1 MRSRTPFPKVFWVAN
16 TIEVFERYVY
26 YGFYFGF
33 GIYLTSLGF
42 SKADLGNLQFILLL
56 FTYGLTIFTG
66 FLGDRYGFKNML
78 LLSYALYLPPFILLM
93 FIKDLVGIALI
104 LVLLSAAAALFK
116 PLPAGTVRLTTDK
129 TNKTIGFGIFYAMVN
144 IGGTLGPIVLASLRV
159 ISWELAYSAAAVGVV
174 LMFIVTLIFYKEPER
189 TRSQESF
196 GKHVRQAF
204 SVLADMK
211 FSMFL
216 VLMGVMYWIPFWA
229 FYNILAVYVD
239 TQLDTARIYQQL
251 HSVLGDVVNFV
262 SIEDETTGV
271 RRIAGESIAHTG
283 YIILV
288 FQLLVSRISER
299 FRALPSIVFG
309 LIVTAAGMM
318 VLGFAFSGNPMLLFL
333 GILVFAIGEMI
344 SSPRF
349 DEYITY
355 LAPKEKAGM
364 YMGLVTASVAIGAF
378 SGPTYTRLYG
388 YLEELGRPDHV
399 WYYLAAHLAVGM
411 IVLAIYVRLTGGFKE
426 VDE

>member
-1 MRSRTPFPKVFWVAN
+1 MSKRSPFPKVFWVAN
-16 TIEVFERYVY
+16 TIEVIERYVY

-42 SKADLGNLQFILLL
+42 LKADLGNLQFILLL

-66 FLGDRYGFKNML
+66 FLGDRYGFKKML
-78 LLSYALYLPPFILLM
+78 LISYVLYLPPFIFLIYVKSLW
-93 FIKDLVGIALI
+93 GIALT
-104 LVLLSAAAALFK
+104 LVLLSTAAALFK

-144 IGGTLGPIVLASLRV
+144 VGGTIGPIVLASLRV
-159 ISWELAYSAAAVGVV
+159 ISWGLAFAASAAGVV
-174 LMFIVTLIFYKEPER
+174 LMALVTLLFYKEPER
-189 TRSQESF
+189 TVPKGSF
-196 GKHVRQAF
+196 GKHVKEAF
-204 SVLADMK
+204 SVLADLK
-211 FSMFL
+211 FSAFL
-216 VLMGVMYWIPFWA
+216 LLMGVLFWLPFWS

-239 TQLDTARIYQQL
+239 THLDTALLYERL
-251 HSVLGDVVNFV
+251 HAVLGGAVDLV
-262 SIEDETTGV
+262 SHEDETTGV

-288 FQLLVSRISER
+288 LQLLVSRISEH
-299 FRALPSIVFG
+299 FKALPSIIFG
-309 LIVTAAGMM
+309 LIVTAAGTA
-318 VLGFAFSGNPMLLFL
+318 VLGFAYFANPLLLFV
-333 GILVFAIGEMI
+333 GILIFAVGEMI

-388 YLEELGRPDHV
+388 YLETRGHPDWV
-399 WYYLAAHLAVGM
+399 WYILAGHLAIGM
-411 IVLAIYVRLTGGFKE
+411 VVLAVYVRLMGGFTE

>member
-1 MRSRTPFPKVFWVAN
+1 MSQRSPFPKVFWIAN
-16 TIEVFERYVY
+16 TIEVLERYVY

-66 FLGDRYGFKNML
+66 FLGDRYGFKRML
-78 LLSYALYLPPFILLM
+78 LISYVLYLPPFILLI
-93 FIKDLVGIALI
+93 FVKNLGGIALI
-104 LVLLSAAAALFK
+104 LILLSTAAAIFK

-144 IGGTLGPIVLASLRV
+144 VGGTLGPLVLASLRV
-159 ISWELAYSAAAVGVV
+159 ISWGLAYSAAAVGVV

-189 TRSQESF
+189 PVPEGSF
-196 GKHVRQAF
+196 GKHVKEAF

-211 FSMFL
+211 FSTFL
-216 VLMGVMYWIPFWA
+216 ILMGIMFWIPFWS

-239 TQLDTARIYQQL
+239 THLDTALLYQKL
-251 HSVLGDVVNFV
+251 HAVFGGAVNLV
-262 SIEDETTGV
+262 SLEDENTGI
-271 RRIAGESIAHTG
+271 RKIAGESIAHTG
-283 YIILV
+283 YVILIL
-288 FQLLVSRISER
+288 QLLVSRISEH
-299 FRALPSIVFG
+299 FKALPSIIFG
-309 LIVTAAGMM
+309 LIVTAAGMA
-318 VLGFAFSGNPMLLFL
+318 VLGFAFFMNPLLLFL
-333 GILVFAIGEMI
+333 GILIFAVGEMI

-388 YLEELGRPDHV
+388 YLEGQGHPDYV
-399 WYYLAAHLAVGM
+399 WYILAAHLTLGM
-411 IVLAIYVRLTGGFKE
+411 IVLAVYVRLTGGFTE

>member
-1 MRSRTPFPKVFWVAN
+1 MGHRTPFPGIFWIAN
-16 TIEVFERYVY
+16 TIEVLERYVY

-42 SKADLGNLQFILLL
+42 SKTDLGNLQFILLL

-66 FLGDRYGFKNML
+66 FLGDRYGFKKML
-78 LLSYALYLPPFILLM
+78 LVSYVLYLPPFILLM

-104 LVLLSAAAALFK
+104 LVLLSTAAALFK

-144 IGGTLGPIVLASLRV
+144 VGGTLGPIVLASLRV
-159 ISWELAYSAAAVGVV
+159 ISWALAYSAAAAGVV
-174 LMFIVTLIFYKEPER
+174 LMFLVTLIFYREPER
-189 TRSQESF
+189 PRPQESF
-196 GKHVRQAF
+196 GAHVKQAF

-211 FSMFL
+211 FSIFL
-216 VLMGVMYWIPFWA
+216 VLMGVMYWIPFWS

-239 TQLDTARIYQQL
+239 THLDTARIYQQL
-251 HSVLGDVVNFV
+251 HAVLGDAVNIV
-262 SIEDETTGV
+262 SLEDGTTGV

-288 FQLLVSRISER
+288 LQLLVSRISER
-299 FRALPSIVFG
+299 FRALPSIIFG

-318 VLGFAFSGNPMLLFL
+318 VLGFAFVGNPLLLFL
-333 GILVFAIGEMI
+333 GILIFAIGEMI

-388 YLEELGRPDHV
+388 HLEELGHPDRV
-399 WYYLAAHLAVGM
+399 WYYLAAHLAFGL
-411 IVLAIYVRLTGGFKE
+411 IVLTVYVRLTGGFKE
-426 VDE
+426 VEE

>member
-1 MRSRTPFPKVFWVAN
+1 
-16 TIEVFERYVY
+16 VFERFVY

-42 SKADLGNLQFILLL
+42 TKADLGNLQFILLL

-66 FLGDRYGFKNML
+66 FLGDRYGFKRML
-78 LLSYALYLPPFILLM
+78 LISYVLYLPPFILLI

-104 LVLLSAAAALFK
+104 LILLSTAAALFK

-144 IGGTLGPIVLASLRV
+144 LGGTLGPLVLASLRV
-159 ISWELAYSAAAVGVV
+159 ISWGLAYSAAAAGVV

-189 TRSQESF
+189 TVPKESF
-196 GKHVRQAF
+196 GTHIKEAF
-204 SVLADMK
+204 SVLGDMR

-216 VLMGVMYWIPFWA
+216 FLMGVMFWIPFWS

-239 TQLDTARIYQQL
+239 THLDTALIYQKL
-251 HSVLGDVVNFV
+251 HALFGGAVNLV
-262 SIEDETTGV
+262 SHEDEETGV
-271 RRIAGESIAHTG
+271 TKITGESIAHTG
-283 YIILV
+283 YIILI

-299 FRALPSIVFG
+299 FKALPSIIFG
-309 LIVTAAGMM
+309 LIVTAAGMA
-318 VLGFAFSGNPMLLFL
+318 VLGFAYFSSPLFLFL
-333 GILVFAIGEMI
+333 GIFIFAVGEMI

-364 YMGLVTASVAIGAF
+364 YMGLVTASVAVGAF

-388 YLEELGRPDHV
+388 YLENLGHPDYV
-399 WYYLAAHLAVGM
+399 WYILAAHLALGM
-411 IVLAIYVRLTGGFKE
+411 VVLAVYVRLTGGFRE

>member
-1 MRSRTPFPKVFWVAN
+1 MQKRTPFPPVFWVAN
-16 TIEVFERYVY
+16 TIEVLERYVY

-42 SKADLGNLQFILLL
+42 SKADLGLLQFILLL

-66 FLGDRYGFKNML
+66 FLGDRYGFKRML
-78 LLSYALYLPPFILLM
+78 LVSYVLYLPPFILLI
-93 FIKDLVGIALI
+93 FIKDLVGIALT
-104 LVLLSAAAALFK
+104 LVLLSTAAALFK
-116 PLPAGTVRLTTDK
+116 PLPAGTVRLATDK

-144 IGGTLGPIVLASLRV
+144 LGGTLGPLVLASLRV
-159 ISWELAYSAAAVGVV
+159 ISWGLAYSAAAAGVV
-174 LMFIVTLIFYKEPER
+174 LMFIFTLFFYREPER
-189 TRSQESF
+189 EVPEASF
-196 GKHVRQAF
+196 GTHVKKAF

-216 VLMGVMYWIPFWA
+216 VLMGIMFWIPFWS

-239 TQLDTARIYQQL
+239 THLDTALLYRKL
-251 HSVLGDVVNFV
+251 HAVFGGVVNLV
-262 SIEDETTGV
+262 SHEDENTGFMK
-271 RRIAGESIAHTG
+271 ITGESIAHTG
-283 YIILV
+283 YIILIL
-288 FQLLVSRISER
+288 QYLVSRVSER
-299 FRALPSIVFG
+299 FKALPSIIFG
-309 LIVTAAGMM
+309 LIVTAAGMA
-318 VLGFAFSGNPMLLFL
+318 VLGFAYFIHPLLLFL
-333 GILVFAIGEMI
+333 GIFIFAVGEMI

-378 SGPTYTRLYG
+378 SGLIYTPLYG
-388 YLEELGRPDHV
+388 HLETLGHPDYV
-399 WYYLAAHLAVGM
+399 WYILAAHLALGM
-411 IVLAIYVRLTGGFKE
+411 VVLAVYVRLTGGFKE

>member
-1 MRSRTPFPKVFWVAN
+1 MKKRSSFPYVFWVAN
-16 TIEVFERYVY
+16 TIEVVERYVY

-42 SKADLGNLQFILLL
+42 TKADLGNLQFILLL

-66 FLGDRYGFKNML
+66 FLGDRYGFKKML
-78 LLSYALYLPPFILLM
+78 LISYALYLPPFILLI

-104 LVLLSAAAALFK
+104 LILLSTAAALFK

-144 IGGTLGPIVLASLRV
+144 IGGTLGPLVLASLRV
-159 ISWELAYSAAAVGVV
+159 ISWGLAYSAAAAGVV
-174 LMFIVTLIFYKEPER
+174 LMFIITLIFYKEPER
-189 TRSQESF
+189 PRPEGSF
-196 GKHVRQAF
+196 GKHIREAF

-211 FSMFL
+211 FSIFL
-216 VLMGVMYWIPFWA
+216 LLMGIMFWIPFWA
-229 FYNILAVYVD
+229 FYNILAMYVD
-239 TQLDTARIYQQL
+239 TQLDTALIYQKL
-251 HSVLGDVVNFV
+251 HVVFGAAVNLV
-262 SIEDETTGV
+262 SHEDEKTGV
-271 RRIAGESIAHTG
+271 MKITGESIAHTG

-288 FQLLVSRISER
+288 LQLLVSRISEK
-299 FRALPSIVFG
+299 FKAMPSIIFG
-309 LIVTAAGMM
+309 LIVTAAGMA
-318 VLGFAFSGNPMLLFL
+318 VLGLAFFMNPLLLFL
-333 GILVFAIGEMI
+333 GILIFAVGEMI

-388 YLEELGRPDHV
+388 YLETIGHPDYV
-399 WYYLAAHLAVGM
+399 WYLLAAHLTIGM
-411 IVLAIYVRLTGGFKE
+411 IVLAVYVRFVGSFKE

>member
-1 MRSRTPFPKVFWVAN
+1 MNQRSPFPRVFWVAN
-16 TIEVFERYVY
+16 TIEVLERYVY

-42 SKADLGNLQFILLL
+42 SKTDLGNLQFILLL

-66 FLGDRYGFKNML
+66 FLGDRFGFKRML
-78 LLSYALYLPPFILLM
+78 LISYVLYLPPFILL
-93 FIKDLVGIALI
+93 IYVKNLVGIALI
-104 LVLLSAAAALFK
+104 LILLSAAAALFK

-144 IGGTLGPIVLASLRV
+144 VGGTLGPLVLASLRV

-189 TRSQESF
+189 PVPEGSF
-196 GKHVRQAF
+196 GKHVKEAF

-211 FSMFL
+211 FSTFL
-216 VLMGVMYWIPFWA
+216 ILMGIMFWIPFWS

-239 TQLDTARIYQQL
+239 THLDTALLYQKL
-251 HSVLGDVVNFV
+251 HVVFGGAVDLV
-262 SIEDETTGV
+262 SHEDETTGI
-271 RRIAGESIAHTG
+271 RKIAGESIAHTG
-283 YIILV
+283 YVIL
-288 FQLLVSRISER
+288 FLQLLVSRISEH
-299 FRALPSIVFG
+299 FKALPSIIFG
-309 LIVTAAGMM
+309 LIVTAVGMA
-318 VLGFAFSGNPMLLFL
+318 VLGFAFFMNPLFLFL
-333 GILVFAIGEMI
+333 GILIFAVGEMI

-388 YLEELGRPDHV
+388 YLETLGHPDYV
-399 WYYLAAHLAVGM
+399 WYILAAHLALGM
-411 IVLAIYVRLTGGFKE
+411 IVLAVYVRLTGGFTE

>member
-1 MRSRTPFPKVFWVAN
+1 MSQRTPFPKVFWIAN
-16 TIEVFERYVY
+16 TIEVLERYVY

-66 FLGDRYGFKNML
+66 FLGDRYGFKRML
-78 LLSYALYLPPFILLM
+78 LISYALYLPPFILL
-93 FIKDLVGIALI
+93 IYVKDLVGIALI

-144 IGGTLGPIVLASLRV
+144 VGGTLGPLVLASLRV
-159 ISWELAYSAAAVGVV
+159 ISWGLAYSAAAAGVV

-189 TRSQESF
+189 PVPEGSF
-196 GKHVRQAF
+196 GKHVKEAF

-211 FSMFL
+211 FSTFL
-216 VLMGVMYWIPFWA
+216 ILMGIMFWIPFWS

-239 TQLDTARIYQQL
+239 THLDTALLYQKLQTIFGPAVDL
-251 HSVLGDVVNFV
+251 V
-262 SIEDETTGV
+262 SLEDENTGV
-271 RRIAGESIAHTG
+271 RKIAGESIAHTG
-283 YIILV
+283 YVILIL
-288 FQLLVSRISER
+288 QLLVSRISEH
-299 FRALPSIVFG
+299 FKALPSIIFG
-309 LIVTAAGMM
+309 LIVTAGGMA
-318 VLGFAFSGNPMLLFL
+318 VLGFAFFMNPLLLFL
-333 GILVFAIGEMI
+333 GILIFAVGEMI

-388 YLEELGRPDHV
+388 YLEGLGHPDYV
-399 WYYLAAHLAVGM
+399 WYILAAHLTLGM
-411 IVLAIYVRLTGGFKE
+411 IVLAVYVRLTGGFTE

>member
-1 MRSRTPFPKVFWVAN
+1 VFWIAN
-16 TIEVFERYVY
+16 SIEVLERYVY

-66 FLGDRYGFKNML
+66 FLGDRYGFKRML
-78 LLSYALYLPPFILLM
+78 LVSYVLYLPPFILLIY
-93 FIKDLVGIALI
+93 IKDLLGIALI
-104 LVLLSAAAALFK
+104 LILLSTAAALFK
-116 PLPAGTVRLTTDK
+116 PLPAGTVRLCTDK

-144 IGGTLGPIVLASLRV
+144 VGGTLGPIVLASLRV
-159 ISWELAYSAAAVGVV
+159 ISWELAFSAAAAGVV
-174 LMFIVTLIFYKEPER
+174 LMAIVTLVFYKEPER
-189 TRSQESF
+189 TVPKGSF
-196 GKHVRQAF
+196 GKNVKEAF
-204 SVLADMK
+204 SVLGDMK
-211 FSMFL
+211 FTMFL
-216 VLMGVMYWIPFWA
+216 ILMGIMFWIPFWA

-239 TQLDTARIYQQL
+239 THLDTALIYQKL
-251 HSVLGDVVNFV
+251 HSILGGAVNLV
-262 SIEDETTGV
+262 SHEDEETGIMK
-271 RRIAGESIAHTG
+271 IAGESISHTG

-288 FQLLVSRISER
+288 LQLLVSRISER
-299 FRALPSIVFG
+299 FKALPSIISG
-309 LIVTAAGMM
+309 LIVTSAGMV
-318 VLGFAFSGNPMLLFL
+318 VLGLAFRFDPLLLFL
-333 GILVFAIGEMI
+333 GILIFAVGEMI

-364 YMGLVTASVAIGAF
+364 YMGLVTASVAIGSF

-388 YLEELGRPDHV
+388 YLETLGHPDYV
-399 WYYLAAHLAVGM
+399 WYILAAHLALGM
-411 IVLAIYVRLTGGFKE
+411 VVLALYVRMTGEFKE

>member
-1 MRSRTPFPKVFWVAN
+1 MSQRTPFPPVFWVAN
-16 TIEVFERYVY
+16 TIEVLERYVY

-33 GIYLTSLGF
+33 GIYLASLGF
-42 SKADLGNLQFILLL
+42 SRADLGNLQFILLL

-66 FLGDRYGFKNML
+66 FLGDRYGFKRML
-78 LLSYALYLPPFILLM
+78 LVSYVLYLPPFILLI
-93 FIKDLVGIALI
+93 FVKNLLGIALI
-104 LVLLSAAAALFK
+104 LVLLSTAAALFK

-129 TNKTIGFGIFYAMVN
+129 TNKTIGVGIFYAMVN
-144 IGGTLGPIVLASLRV
+144 VGGTLGPLVLASLRV
-159 ISWELAYSAAAVGVV
+159 ISWGLAYSAAAAGVV
-174 LMFIVTLIFYKEPER
+174 LMFIVTLIFYREPER
-189 TRSQESF
+189 PVPEGSF
-196 GKHVRQAF
+196 GTHVRKAF

-211 FSMFL
+211 FSTFL
-216 VLMGVMYWIPFWA
+216 VLMGIMFWIPFWA
-229 FYNILAVYVD
+229 FYNILAIYVD
-239 TQLDTARIYQQL
+239 THLDTALLYQKL
-251 HSVLGDVVNFV
+251 HVVFGGAVNLV
-262 SIEDETTGV
+262 SLEDENTGI

-288 FQLLVSRISER
+288 LQLLVSRISEH
-299 FRALPSIVFG
+299 FKALPSIIFG
-309 LIVTAAGMM
+309 LIVTAAGMA
-318 VLGFAFSGNPMLLFL
+318 VLGFAFFMNPLLLFL
-333 GILVFAIGEMI
+333 GILIFAVGEMI

-388 YLEELGRPDHV
+388 YLEELGHPDYV
-399 WYYLAAHLAVGM
+399 WYILAAHLAIGM
-411 IVLAIYVRLTGGFKE
+411 VVLAVYVRFTGGFKE

>member
-1 MRSRTPFPKVFWVAN
+1 MNKRSPFPRVFWVAN
-16 TIEVFERYVY
+16 TIEVLERYVY

-33 GIYLTSLGF
+33 GIYLSSLGF
-42 SKADLGNLQFILLL
+42 SRADLGNLQFILLL

-66 FLGDRYGFKNML
+66 FLGDRYGFKRML
-78 LLSYALYLPPFILLM
+78 LISYVLYLPPFILLIY
-93 FIKDLVGIALI
+93 IKDLVGIALI
-104 LVLLSAAAALFK
+104 LVLLSTAAALFK

-144 IGGTLGPIVLASLRV
+144 VGGTLGPLVLASLRV
-159 ISWELAYSAAAVGVV
+159 ISWELAYSAAAAGVV

-189 TRSQESF
+189 TVPEGSF
-196 GKHVRQAF
+196 GLHVRDAF

-211 FSMFL
+211 FSTFL
-216 VLMGVMYWIPFWA
+216 ILMGIMFWIPFWS

-239 TQLDTARIYQQL
+239 THLDTALLYQKL
-251 HSVLGDVVNFV
+251 HVVFGGAVDLV
-262 SIEDETTGV
+262 SHEDETTGI
-271 RRIAGESIAHTG
+271 RKIAGESIAHTG
-283 YIILV
+283 YVILIL
-288 FQLLVSRISER
+288 QLLVSRISEH
-299 FRALPSIVFG
+299 FKALPSIIFG
-309 LIVTAAGMM
+309 LIVTAAGMA
-318 VLGFAFSGNPMLLFL
+318 VLGFAFFMNPLFLFL
-333 GILVFAIGEMI
+333 GILIFAVGEMI

-388 YLEELGRPDHV
+388 YLEKLGHPDYV
-399 WYYLAAHLAVGM
+399 WYILAAHLALGM
-411 IVLAIYVRLTGGFKE
+411 IVLAIYVRLTGGFTE

>member
-1 MRSRTPFPKVFWVAN
+1 MNKRSSFPPVFWVAN
-16 TIEVFERYVY
+16 TIEVLERYVY

-42 SKADLGNLQFILLL
+42 TKTDLGNLQFILLL

-66 FLGDRYGFKNML
+66 FLGDRYGFKRML
-78 LLSYALYLPPFILLM
+78 LVSYVLYLPPFILLI
-93 FIKDLVGIALI
+93 FIKDLLGIALI
-104 LVLLSAAAALFK
+104 LILLSVAAALFK

-144 IGGTLGPIVLASLRV
+144 LGGTLGPLVLASLRV
-159 ISWELAYSAAAVGVV
+159 ISWGLAYSAAAAGVV
-174 LMFIVTLIFYKEPER
+174 LMFIVTLIFYKEPQR
-189 TRSQESF
+189 TVPEESF
-196 GKHVRQAF
+196 GTHVKKAF

-216 VLMGVMYWIPFWA
+216 VLMGIMFWIPFWS

-239 TQLDTARIYQQL
+239 THLDTALLYQKLQ
-251 HSVLGDVVNFV
+251 VVFGGAVDLV
-262 SIEDETTGV
+262 SHEDESGV
-271 RRIAGESIAHTG
+271 TRIAGESIAHTG
-283 YIILV
+283 YVILIL
-288 FQLLVSRISER
+288 QLLVSRISER
-299 FRALPSIVFG
+299 FKALPSIIFG
-309 LIVTAAGMM
+309 LIVTAAGMAI
-318 VLGFAFSGNPMLLFL
+318 LGFAYFANPLLLFL
-333 GILVFAIGEMI
+333 GILIFAVGEMI

-388 YLEELGRPDHV
+388 HLEQLGHPDYV
-399 WYYLAAHLAVGM
+399 WYILAAHLALGM
-411 IVLAIYVRLTGGFKE
+411 FVLAVYVRLTGGFKE

>member
-1 MRSRTPFPKVFWVAN
+1 
-16 TIEVFERYVY
+16 
-26 YGFYFGF
+26 
-33 GIYLTSLGF
+33 
-42 SKADLGNLQFILLL
+42 
-56 FTYGLTIFTG
+56 
-66 FLGDRYGFKNML
+66 ML
-78 LLSYALYLPPFILLM
+78 LISYVLYLPPFILLM

-144 IGGTLGPIVLASLRV
+144 VGGTLGPIVLASLRV
-159 ISWELAYSAAAVGVV
+159 ISWELAYAAAAAGVV
-174 LMFIVTLIFYKEPER
+174 LMFFVTLFFYKAPER
-189 TRSQESF
+189 PKQEGSF
-196 GKHVRQAF
+196 GKHVKEAF
-204 SVLADMK
+204 SVLKDMK

-216 VLMGVMYWIPFWA
+216 VLMGIMFWIPFWA
-229 FYNILAVYVD
+229 FYNILAIYVD
-239 TQLDTARIYQQL
+239 THLDTARIYQQL
-251 HSVLGDVVNFV
+251 HSVLGDAVNIV
-262 SIEDETTGV
+262 SPEDENGV

-283 YIILV
+283 YIILIL
-288 FQLLVSRISER
+288 QLVVSRISER
-299 FRALPSIVFG
+299 FRALPSIIFG
-309 LIVTAAGMM
+309 LIVTAVGMA
-318 VLGFAFSGNPMLLFL
+318 VLGFAFTGNPLLLFL
-333 GILVFAIGEMI
+333 GILIFAIGEMI

-388 YLEELGRPDHV
+388 YLEGLGHPDHV
-399 WYYLAAHLAVGM
+399 WYYLAAHLAIGM
-411 IVLAIYVRLTGGFKE
+411 IVLAVYVRLTGGFQE

>member
-1 MRSRTPFPKVFWVAN
+1 MGKRSAYPKVFWIAN
-16 TIEVFERYVY
+16 TIEVIERFVY

-66 FLGDRYGFKNML
+66 FLGDRFGFKRML
-78 LLSYALYLPPFILLM
+78 LLSCALYLPPFILL
-93 FIKDLVGIALI
+93 IYVKDLLGIALI
-104 LVLLSAAAALFK
+104 LVLLSTAAAIFK

-144 IGGTLGPIVLASLRV
+144 LGGTIGPVVLASLRV
-159 ISWELAYSAAAVGVV
+159 ISWGLAYAVAAGGVV

-189 TRSQESF
+189 PAPEGSF
-196 GKHVRQAF
+196 GKHIKEAF

-211 FSMFL
+211 FTMFL
-216 VLMGVMYWIPFWA
+216 ILMGIMFWIPFWS

-239 TQLDTARIYQQL
+239 THLDTALLYQQL
-251 HSVLGDVVNFV
+251 SSVFGGAVNIV
-262 SIEDETTGV
+262 SYEDEAGV

-283 YIILV
+283 YIILI
-288 FQLLVSRISER
+288 FQLVVSRISER
-299 FRALPSIVFG
+299 FKPMPSIIFG
-309 LIVTAAGMM
+309 LIVTAAGMAI
-318 VLGFAFSGNPMLLFL
+318 LGFAYSGTPLLLFL
-333 GILVFAIGEMI
+333 GILIFAIGEMI

-388 YLEELGRPDHV
+388 YLEELGRPADV
-399 WYYLAAHLAVGM
+399 WYILAAHLAIGM
-411 IVLAIYVRLTGGFKE
+411 VVLALYVRRTGSFEE